1 MEPALPAEWTTRT
14 RMARGPFEDRVLPTV
29 IGSPQAGGDE
39 TSLTERPASDGLVEE
54 GGHRAARPVGHARG
68 DVALALALGDA
79 LDDPLGDGELVLQQ
93 LGGALAQLLGQR
105 AEAGGRDPVRGAPSP
120 GGDLLGAVPRE
131 GLLGLDDLALEV
143 LERGLPRRGRRAV
156 AGDEA
161 PAAGHA
167 GSAASDAAASRQASR
182 SGSTTLRQSRTR
194 RTSPLMLA
202 WISSW

>member
-1 MEPALPAEWTTRT
+1 
-14 RMARGPFEDRVLPTV
+14 MARGPFDCRVLPTF
-29 IGSPQAGGDE
+29 IGSPPAGGDE

-54 GGHRAARPVGHARG
+54 GGHRATGSVGHPG
-68 DVALALALGDA
+68 GHVALTLALGDA
-79 LDDPLGDGELVLQQ
+79 LDDPLGDGELVLEQA
-93 LGGALAQLLGQR
+93 GGAFAQLLGQR
-105 AEAGGRDPVRGAPSP
+105 AEAGRRDPVCRAPSP

-131 GLLGLDDLALEV
+131 GLLGLEDLALEV
-143 LERGLPRRGRRAV
+143 LDGGLPRRRRRAV

-167 GSAASDAAASRQASR
+167 GSAASEAAASRQASR

-202 WISSW
+202 WISSWTNQT